1 MTKATRGSLLLCI
14 LLSATLSWPLGVLAQ
29 EGTAG
34 PPTTSS
40 PQGASAVRIEQ
51 LHVIFSLASGRAVV
65 TEIYIFS
72 NDGDRTYVGTP
83 DQGTVRLTVP
93 ADALSFQ
100 VGGDPDRY
108 LSLSWADGVV
118 DTVPV
123 PPGPGTAES
132 TLAYEMAYDG
142 NLELSR
148 PMPHDVNQVLVLV
161 PDVGVEVD
169 GDGIQPGG
177 PFQMGDATFQAYLAG
192 DLSAGDHLRLRLSG
206 EPQTG
211 SAPVSP
217 APRRSSGPNETQS
230 TIIGALALVGALAL
244 SYLYWQ
250 GHLNLRLKPSASER
264 QLALLQAIAAWDDD
278 FEAGRVPEKSYRA
291 ERARLKGEL
300 MELVVRDG
308 VDGFRIPASRP

>member
-1 MTKATRGSLLLCI
+1 MTKATRRSLLLCI
-14 LLSATLSWPLGVLAQ
+14 LLSAAWSWPLGVLAQ

-34 PPTTSS
+34 PPTPPS
-40 PQGASAVRIEQ
+40 PQGANAVRIEQ

-65 TEIYIFS
+65 TEIYILS

-93 ADALSFQ
+93 VDALGFQ
-100 VGGDPDRY
+100 VGGDPNRY
-108 LSLSWADGVV
+108 LSWADGVV

-132 TLAYEMAYDG
+132 TLGYELAYDG

-148 PMPHDVNQVLVLV
+148 PMPYDVSQVLVLV
-161 PDVGVEVD
+161 PDVGIEVD

-192 DLSAGDHLRLRLSG
+192 ALSAGDRLRLRLSG

-211 SAPVSP
+211 SAPVGS
-217 APRRSSGPNETQS
+217 APRRSSGPNETQGI
-230 TIIGALALVGALAL
+230 IIGALTLVGALAL

-250 GHLNLRLKPSASER
+250 GHLNLSLKPSASER
-264 QLALLQAIAAWDDD
+264 QSALLQAIAAWDDD
-278 FEAGRVPEKSYRA
+278 FEAGRVPEKPYRA
-291 ERARLKGEL
+291 ERARLKEEL
-300 MELVVRDG
+300 IELVIRDA
-308 VDGFRIPASRP
+308 VDGFRIPASRT